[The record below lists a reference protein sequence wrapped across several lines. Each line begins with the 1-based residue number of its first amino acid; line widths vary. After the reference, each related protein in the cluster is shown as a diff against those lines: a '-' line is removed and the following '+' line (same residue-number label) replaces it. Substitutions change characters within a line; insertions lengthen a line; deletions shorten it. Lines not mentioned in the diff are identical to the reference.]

1 MTGVPRNRRLS
12 WAAVLVAAAALCPA
26 APTRAADPPEKLV
39 AELEQVRQ
47 ESIAAAREA
56 QQRQSTIGTLTRDI
70 EMLDR
75 DLAARRRG
83 LDESQVEQAQLL
95 GALERL
101 ARHPP
106 EATKP
111 AVGSPIDRVR
121 SEILLAATIPAL
133 RAEAQA
139 LAGEVEAVASLRARI
154 ATKETELAGARDALP
169 KDREHLAEI
178 VAHRAELIRQALPDA
193 DKAARPSAKPETAD
207 LDKVIERADAAAD
220 KRDKALLAR
229 ARAGLPKEKA
239 EALTPAEADPT
250 RPKELRSFAAAIGGL
265 LLPAP
270 GRILAAAEAGGSG
283 SAAQGL
289 HIATPAAAIVTA
301 PFDGQIVYAGPLHP
315 YVLALIIRHADGYHS
330 LLAGLGRADSAVGQW
345 VQAGEPLGVMPDA
358 VEPGSGGEIY
368 FELRRDGGP
377 VDPQPWLA
385 QRDDRIGDQRV
396 RE

>member
-12 WAAVLVAAAALCPA
+12 WAAVLVTAAALCPA

-70 EMLDR
+70 DLLDR

-111 AVGSPIDRVR
+111 ALGSPIDRVR
-121 SEILLAATIPAL
+121 SEILLAAAIPAL

-178 VAHRAELIRQALPDA
+178 VAHRAELIRQVLPDA
-193 DKAARPSAKPETAD
+193 A
-207 LDKVIERADAAAD
+207 
-220 KRDKALLAR
+220 
-229 ARAGLPKEKA
+229 
-239 EALTPAEADPT
+239 
-250 RPKELRSFAAAIGGL
+250 
-265 LLPAP
+265 
-270 GRILAAAEAGGSG
+270 
-283 SAAQGL
+283 
-289 HIATPAAAIVTA
+289 
-301 PFDGQIVYAGPLHP
+301 
-315 YVLALIIRHADGYHS
+315 
-330 LLAGLGRADSAVGQW
+330 
-345 VQAGEPLGVMPDA
+345 
-358 VEPGSGGEIY
+358 EPGSGGEIY

-385 QRDDRIGDQRV
+385 QRDDRTGDQRV